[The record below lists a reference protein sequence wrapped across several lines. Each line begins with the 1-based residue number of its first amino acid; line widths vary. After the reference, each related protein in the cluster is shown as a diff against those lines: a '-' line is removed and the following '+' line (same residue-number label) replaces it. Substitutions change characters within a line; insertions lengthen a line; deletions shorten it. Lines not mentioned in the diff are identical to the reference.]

1 MFTKS
6 LIAIACSGAFLFT
19 AAAVDVKSSDN
30 NAFVQYESAT
40 YADTLRYMQ
49 EQRETQSKKVNINS
63 ASAEELA
70 AALRGVGKA
79 RAQAIIKLREELGQF
94 TDVEQLLQVRGLGV
108 KVLNDN
114 REKIT
119 L

>member
-1 MFTKS
+1 MLIKS
-6 LIAIACSGAFLFT
+6 LIAIACSGAFLFSAEASDSSSSST
-19 AAAVDVKSSDN
+19 SIHKIDTFAQYSAV
-30 NAFVQYESAT
+30 QEERES
-40 YADTLRYMQ
+40 Q
-49 EQRETQSKKVNINS
+49 TQKVNINR

-70 AALRGVGKA
+70 AALRGVGMA
-79 RAQAIIKLREELGQF
+79 RARAIIKLREEIGQF

-114 REKIT
+114 REKIS

>member
-1 MFTKS
+1 MLTK
-6 LIAIACSGAFLFT
+6 LFLAMACSGACLVSV
-19 AAAVDVKSSDN
+19 AAADVQSTENAFGHKSNAVHSVKSYS
-30 NAFVQYESAT
+30 YG
-40 YADTLRYMQ
+40 Q
-49 EQRETQSKKVNINS
+49 EQRETQSQKININR

-70 AALRGVGKA
+70 AALRGVGMA
-79 RAQAIIKLREELGQF
+79 RARAIVKLREELGQF

>member
-6 LIAIACSGAFLFT
+6 FIAIACSGAFLVSV
-19 AAAVDVKSSDN
+19 AAADVQSVDNTFGYNSNSVHSLGEYSF
-30 NAFVQYESAT
+30 A
-40 YADTLRYMQ
+40 Q
-49 EQRETQSKKVNINS
+49 EQRETQSQKININR

-70 AALRGVGKA
+70 AALRGVGMA
-79 RAQAIIKLREELGQF
+79 RARAIVKLREELGQF